1 VLIPVSA
8 VKLPT
13 RWEKFSTWERVI
25 YIQLNPLCK
34 HPPKPPSAGNH
45 IQLLQT
51 GAEFKLIRGKCCHI
65 VQETTLYR
73 NQCAGFLFQLLSL
86 L

>member
-1 VLIPVSA
+1 MPVSL

-13 RWEKFSTWERVI
+13 MWEKFITQERI
-25 YIQLNPLCK
+25 MYIQLNPSRK

-51 GAEFKLIRGKCCHI
+51 GAELKLIRGKCRHI
-65 VQETTLYR
+65 VQETTLY
-73 NQCAGFLFQLLSL
+73 
-86 L
+86 